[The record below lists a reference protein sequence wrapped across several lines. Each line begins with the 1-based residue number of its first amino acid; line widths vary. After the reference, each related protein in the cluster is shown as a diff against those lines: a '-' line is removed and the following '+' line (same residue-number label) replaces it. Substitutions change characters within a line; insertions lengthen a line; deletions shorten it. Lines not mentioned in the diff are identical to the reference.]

1 MKKILMT
8 VLLAGLPLIVY
19 SGINEL
25 KIATIKKVYSPN
37 GGDEMIYKLGTAK
50 LKKSIKEMQDAEEYD
65 AQISTGS
72 NDLGGQDIQNVKY
85 TITPSG
91 KVKASFKV
99 YNESINTYYTL
110 KCSQK
115 SCLIDNVE

>member
-8 VLLAGLPLIVY
+8 VLLAGLPLIANA
-19 SGINEL
+19 GINEL

-37 GGDEMIYKLGTAK
+37 GGDEMIYKLGTTK

-85 TITPSG
+85 IVNP
-91 KVKASFKV
+91 V
-99 YNESINTYYTL
+99 L
-110 KCSQK
+110 
-115 SCLIDNVE
+115 